1 MKWKLATVLCVAA
14 GLALAQVPAGGP
26 SFEVASV
33 KPAEPINPVDI
44 RSGKMPRIGMNVDG
58 AQVSILGLG
67 LQALVTQAFDV
78 KPYQVSGP
86 DWMQTERFD
95 IIAKLPEG
103 ATQDQ
108 VPAMLQALLIERFK
122 LTFHKENREHPV
134 YALEVAKG
142 GPKLKEAAP
151 DADSPPKAEAESGRG
166 GITIGTGP
174 RGEQMTITPQAR
186 GGGAVVASKQFGTM
200 KVSPSPD
207 GNMHLEASKITMASL
222 TDLLTGFADRP
233 VVDQTGLKGA
243 YEVSLDVSIADL
255 MSAARAK
262 GALLGN
268 GMPIAQGPP
277 MPVAGPAGLPGAPAA
292 SDPSGG
298 NSLAGALQKLGL
310 KMEPRKLP
318 VETIVVDH
326 LDKTPTEN

>member
-1 MKWKLATVLCVAA
+1 MKSKVGSVLCVAA
-14 GLALAQVPAGGP
+14 GLAFAQVPAAGP

-44 RSGKMPRIGMNVDG
+44 RSGKMPRLGMKVDG
-58 AQVSILGLG
+58 AQVSMLGLP

-86 DWMQTERFD
+86 DWMQMERFD
-95 IIAKLPEG
+95 IVAKLPDG
-103 ATQDQ
+103 ASQDD
-108 VPAMLQALLIERFK
+108 VPAMLQALLVDRFK

-151 DADSPPKAEAESGRG
+151 DADSAPKAEGESGRG
-166 GITIGTGP
+166 AITIGTGP
-174 RGEQMTITPQAR
+174 RGEQTTITPQGR
-186 GGGAVVASKQFGTM
+186 GGGAVVANKQFGTM
-200 KVSPSPD
+200 KVSPGQD

-233 VVDQTGLKGA
+233 VVDRTGLKGA
-243 YEVSLDVSIADL
+243 YEVSLDLSIADL

-268 GMPIAQGPP
+268 AVP
-277 MPVAGPAGLPGAPAA
+277 MPEGAIAGPGPAGIPGAPAP

-298 NSLAGALQKLGL
+298 GSLASALQKLGL

-318 VETIVVDH
+318 VETVVVDH